1 MELKLI
7 IKRGTREHN
16 VEQKGQVEVIY
27 WEGWISRYYVME
39 KKFLKHQKFLGFL
52 WLEMSALQ

>member
-16 VEQKGQVEVIY
+16 VEQKGQDEVIY
-27 WEGWISRYYVME
+27 WQGWIFHYDVME
-39 KKFLKHQKFLGFL
+39 KKFLKHQEILYFL
-52 WLEMSALQ
+52 WLDMSS